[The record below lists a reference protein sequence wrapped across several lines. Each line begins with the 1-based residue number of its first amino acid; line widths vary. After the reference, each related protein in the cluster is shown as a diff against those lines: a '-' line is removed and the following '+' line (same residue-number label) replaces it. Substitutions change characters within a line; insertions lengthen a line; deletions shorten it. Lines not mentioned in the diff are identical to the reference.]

1 MSLKKLKNN
10 NKKREEMSSK
20 ESSLLSIFLG
30 IFIISQIAIYLL
42 FVFFDK
48 TYPTTQYVYGT
59 EIVALLFCIFATY
72 ITWKSAT
79 VSESKAL
86 SLFIKFFIIIITI
99 GTTTL
104 VLTGIRAEKRIEKIK
119 LFHLERILGKDAV
132 EKYQETINNLNNT
145 NINDTNTTKNIN
157 EPENVKDLIEKEVT
171 KRVENQ
177 LINENE
183 LKNKL
188 KKIAEENK

>member
-1 MSLKKLKNN
+1 
-10 NKKREEMSSK
+10 MSSK

-42 FVFFDK
+42 FIFFDK

-132 EKYQETINNLNNT
+132 EKYQETINNLNNLNNLNNTNNTNNT